1 MFENVETDNNIN
13 GINIYDLIRALPLIQ
28 MIQSRRKE
36 NTTFV
41 EYTKTEN
48 NKLFMF
54 VYQTSKHIP
63 THTLSNNIRKYATK
77 YPYT

>member
-1 MFENVETDNNIN
+1 MFENLETDNNIN

-41 EYTKTEN
+41 EYTET
-48 NKLFMF
+48 
-54 VYQTSKHIP
+54 
-63 THTLSNNIRKYATK
+63 
-77 YPYT
+77 